1 MDIRFGD
8 HASFHKAAL
17 GMVGSSLLFGMALA
31 PITQWPVA
39 PIAGGVLGVA
49 CGAAIAHGRAPW
61 RMLAAAAACVPLFAM
76 KLGWPMLAVIASV
89 LALGVAVGG
98 HRGVKGLLS
107 IGLGAA
113 TALLGMWC
121 ALKISTAFETRT
133 WPEWIK
139 YGTSA
144 AAMGMVGVLAM
155 LPRHLRFALD
165 PVAAAVRNLPAN
177 LDPEVKGLCDRSV
190 AIWNTTKDKLADSD
204 SGKTLVRD
212 GVLKT
217 LEVAAKSAEVKL
229 TGASDLELASR
240 MDDFDK
246 RIAAA
251 TDPEVKAQ
259 YQQARAALD
268 DQRRYRSHIRQ
279 GRERLVARMHN
290 HVTTLE
296 KFQLAATGL
305 EATRASTTTATKQLD
320 ELSQDVAASG
330 EALAEIEMGI
340 EKTDAPTLAER
351 VEAAEN
357 TPATAEA

>member
-17 GMVGSSLLFGMALA
+17 GMVGSSLLFGAALA
-31 PITQWPVA
+31 PVTAWPVA
-39 PIAGGVLGVA
+39 PIAGGVLGIA

-61 RMLAAAAACVPLFAM
+61 RMLAATAACVPLFAM
-76 KLGWPMLAVIASV
+76 TLGWPMLAVIASM

-107 IGLGAA
+107 IGLGAGV
-113 TALLGMWC
+113 ALLGMWC
-121 ALKISTAFETRT
+121 ALKISTAYETRN

-155 LPRHLRFALD
+155 LPRHLKLALD

-190 AIWNTTKDKLADSD
+190 AIWNTTKDKLADGD

-268 DQRRYRSHIRQ
+268 DQRRYRAHIRQ

-330 EALAEIEMGI
+330 EALAEVELGV
-340 EKTDAPTLAER
+340 ESKAPTLEER